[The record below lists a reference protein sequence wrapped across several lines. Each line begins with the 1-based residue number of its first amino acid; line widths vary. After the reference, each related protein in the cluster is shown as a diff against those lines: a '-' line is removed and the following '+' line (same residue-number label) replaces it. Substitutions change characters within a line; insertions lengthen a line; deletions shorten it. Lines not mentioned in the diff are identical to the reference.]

1 MSKKPTSLIALIV
14 FWLYVVLPLIWGV
27 SATIKK
33 ALALFA

>member
-1 MSKKPTSLIALIV
+1 MSKKPTSLIALV
-14 FWLYVVLPLIWGV
+14 AFWLYVTLPLIWGV